1 MTEADKLQRRVKK
14 LIKEL
19 HEKPNG
25 HKFITV
31 WDLEERLKVNA
42 SK

>member
-19 HEKPNG
+19 HAKPNG
-25 HKFITV
+25 YKFINV
-31 WDLEERLKVNA
+31 WDLEKSLKVT
-42 SK
+42 K